1 MRGTIS
7 ILGLYNEDNTIF
19 ESMQLPESDHLNKDT
34 LIHNILMECAELEA
48 LYTDP
53 DFMKFAITEW
63 SKARLHVWQELANT
77 MDYEYNPIWNK
88 DVHDE
93 EYIKNT
99 RDESR
104 TYSDQASNTSSGTTT
119 NQGVAFNS
127 NSFDDREKDIS
138 SGSMSST
145 DNSTTR
151 DAGYNDQTRNY
162 TSQGNQGITSTQ
174 QLINEQREVSKFSLY
189 DIIIT
194 EFKTHFCLL
203 VY

>member
-7 ILGLYNEDNTIF
+7 VLGLYLEDN
-19 ESMQLPESDHLNKDT
+19 QLFHDMVVPSSDHLDKGT
-34 LIHNILMECAELEA
+34 LTQMILLECAELEC

-53 DFMKFAITEW
+53 DFMKFAIGAW
-63 SKARLHVWQELANT
+63 SSSRLHVWQELADT

-88 DVHDE
+88 DVHDT

-99 RDESR
+99 KDESR
-104 TYSDQASNTSSGTTT
+104 TYADQASNTSSGTTT

-127 NSFDDREKDIS
+127 NTFEDREKDVS
-138 SGSMSST
+138 AGSMSST

-151 DAGYNDQTRNY
+151 DAGYNDQDRDY
-162 TSQGNQGITSTQ
+162 VSQGNQGVTSTQ
-174 QLINEQREVSKFSLY
+174 QLIQEQRDISKFSLY

>member
-1 MRGTIS
+1 MRGTLS

-19 ESMQLPESDHLNKDT
+19 ANMQLPSSDHLDKDI
-34 LIHNILMECAELEA
+34 LIHNILMDCAELEVI
-48 LYTDP
+48 YTDP
-53 DFMKFAITEW
+53 DFMKFAIGEW
-63 SKARLHVWQELANT
+63 SKSRLHVWQELANT

-104 TYSDQASNTSSGTTT
+104 VYSDQASNSSSGTTT

-127 NSFDDREKDIS
+127 NTFADREKDIS

-151 DAGYNDQTRNY
+151 DAGYNDQTREY
-162 TSQGNQGITSTQ
+162 TSQGNQGVTSTQ
-174 QLINEQREVSKFSLY
+174 QLIKEQREVSEFSLY

>member
-1 MRGTIS
+1 MRGTVS
-7 ILGLYNEDNTIF
+7 ILGLYNDDPEIF
-19 ESMQLPESDHLNKDT
+19 HDLVLPESDHLDKDT
-34 LIHNILMECAELEA
+34 LINNILMECAELEV

-53 DFMKFAITEW
+53 DFMKFAIKNW
-63 SKARLHVWQELANT
+63 SSARLHVWQELADT

-88 DVHDE
+88 DVHDI

-104 TYSDQASNTSSGTTT
+104 TYSDSASSSSSGTNT
-119 NQGVAFNS
+119 NQAVAFNS
-127 NSFDDREKDIS
+127 NTFEDREKDS
-138 SGSMSST
+138 TSGSMSST

-151 DAGYNDQTRNY
+151 DAGYNDQDRDY
-162 TSQGNQGITSTQ
+162 VSQGNQGVTSTQ
-174 QLINEQREVSKFSLY
+174 QLIKEQREISKFSLY

>member
-1 MRGTIS
+1 MRGTLS
-7 ILGLYNEDNTIF
+7 ILGLYNEDDTIF
-19 ESMQLPESDHLNKDT
+19 ESMQLPSSDHLDKDT
-34 LIHNILMECAELEA
+34 LIHNILMDCAEFEV

-53 DFMKFAITEW
+53 DFMKYAISEW
-63 SKARLHVWQELANT
+63 SKARLHVWQELADT

-104 TYSDQASNTSSGTTT
+104 VYSDQASNSSSGTTT

-127 NSFDDREKDIS
+127 NSFEDREKDIS

-162 TSQGNQGITSTQ
+162 TSQGNQGVTSTQ

>member
-19 ESMQLPESDHLNKDT
+19 ESMQLPESDHLNKDI
-34 LIHNILMECAELEA
+34 LIHNILMDCAEFEV

-53 DFMKFAITEW
+53 DFMKYAITEW

-104 TYSDQASNTSSGTTT
+104 VYSDQASNSSSGTTT

-127 NSFDDREKDIS
+127 NSFEDREKDIS

-151 DAGYNDQTRNY
+151 DAGYNDQTRDY
-162 TSQGNQGITSTQ
+162 TSQGNQGVTSTQ
-174 QLINEQREVSKFSLY
+174 QLIKEQREVSEFSLY

>member
-1 MRGTIS
+1 MRGTLS
-7 ILGLYNEDNTIF
+7 ILGLYNHDNTIF
-19 ESMQLPESDHLNKDT
+19 ENMQLPSSDHLDKDV
-34 LIHNILMECAELEA
+34 LIHNILMDCAELEVI
-48 LYTDP
+48 YTDS
-53 DFMKFAITEW
+53 DFMKFAIAEW
-63 SKARLHVWQELANT
+63 SKARLHVWQELADT

-88 DVHDE
+88 DVHDV

-127 NSFDDREKDIS
+127 STFADREKDTS

-151 DAGYNDQTRNY
+151 DAGYNDQSRDY
-162 TSQGNQGITSTQ
+162 VSQGNQGITSTQ
-174 QLINEQREVSKFSLY
+174 QLIREQREVSEFSLY

>member
-1 MRGTIS
+1 MRGTLS
-7 ILGLYNEDNTIF
+7 VLGLYKHDDTVF
-19 ESMQLPESDHLNKDT
+19 DQMSLPLTEHIDRST
-34 LIHNILMECAELEA
+34 LVNNILLECAELET

-53 DFMKFAITEW
+53 DVFKFALKVW
-63 SKARLHVWQELANT
+63 SDARLHVWQELADT

-104 TYSDQASNTSSGTTT
+104 IYTDQASNNSSGTTT

-127 NSFDDREKDIS
+127 NTFEDREKDIS
-138 SGSMSST
+138 SGSMNST

-151 DAGYNDQTRNY
+151 DAGYNDQTREF
-162 TSQGNQGITSTQ
+162 TSQGNQGVTSTQ
-174 QLINEQREVSKFSLY
+174 QLIQEEREVSKFSLY
-189 DIIIT
+189 DIIIS
-194 EFKTHFCLL
+194 EFKTRFCLL